1 MNENQEQPGELSLL
15 DAMLEIVKES
25 ISETPL
31 PETGMQDK
39 DLESILRMLTLDV
52 LEAMGK
58 PDTEREFVLCSTL
71 IAQVYLNTLQEVY
84 IVNLKEKIK

>member
-1 MNENQEQPGELSLL
+1 MNENQEQLGEISLL
-15 DAMLEIVKES
+15 DAILEIVKES

-31 PETGMQDK
+31 PDTGMQDK
-39 DLESILRMLTLDV
+39 DLTSILSMLTLDV

-84 IVNLKEKIK
+84 IDSLKRKSK

>member
-1 MNENQEQPGELSLL
+1 MNENQEQLGEISLL

-31 PETGMQDK
+31 PDTGMQDN
-39 DLESILRMLTLDV
+39 DLASILSMLTLDV

-71 IAQVYLNTLQEVY
+71 IAQVYLNTLQEIY
-84 IVNLKEKIK
+84 IDSLKRKSK

>member
-1 MNENQEQPGELSLL
+1 MNENQEQLGEISLL

-31 PETGMQDK
+31 PDTGMQDK
-39 DLESILRMLTLDV
+39 DLSSILSMLTLDV

-71 IAQVYLNTLQEVY
+71 IAQVYLNTLQEIY
-84 IVNLKEKIK
+84 IDSIKRKF